1 MRFHSQQSA
10 TIAWEARSV
19 RYSHT
24 LVPLSWA
31 IAQRPDWGWFS
42 DRRMLGSVMAIRR
55 IQNSKFKVQNC
66 PVSGSTVP
74 LTPELLPAHR
84 QRLDDRLKFCIDHFE
99 F

>member
-1 MRFHSQQSA
+1 
-10 TIAWEARSV
+10 
-19 RYSHT
+19 
-24 LVPLSWA
+24 
-31 IAQRPDWGWFS
+31 
-42 DRRMLGSVMAIRR
+42 MAARR